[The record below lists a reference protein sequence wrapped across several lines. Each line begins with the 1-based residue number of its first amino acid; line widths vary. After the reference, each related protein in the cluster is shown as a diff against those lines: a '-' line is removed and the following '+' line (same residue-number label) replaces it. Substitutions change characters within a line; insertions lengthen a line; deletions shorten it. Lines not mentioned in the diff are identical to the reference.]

1 MSDLSDSTAATPP
14 ERLRDRLY
22 RTEAIVIRRID
33 LGEADK
39 ILTLFTPR
47 RGKLRVIAKGI
58 RRPESH
64 LGGNLE
70 LFVQATVLL
79 ARGRDLD
86 IVTQAEIVEP
96 FKGLRTGLA
105 RIQASFYLGELLDGL
120 AADSVPNE
128 PCFALMHDCLAALA
142 AGASPATVARY
153 YEFRLLQQMGFGLEV
168 TRCVACRRP
177 LEPVDN
183 TISFASGGVLCP
195 DCHGA
200 DPTARPISVN
210 TLKLLRLIRQRPLS
224 VVLTVRIPPAIAA
237 ELETIARA
245 WVREHLEYEPRSW
258 ALFAASLREDDA

>member
-1 MSDLSDSTAATPP
+1 MTDATDLPAPP

-22 RTEAIVIRRID
+22 RTEGIVIRRID

-47 RGKLRVIAKGI
+47 RGKVRVIAKGI

-96 FKGLRTGLA
+96 YKGLRTDLV
-105 RIQASFYLGELLDGL
+105 RTQASFYLGELLDGL
-120 AADSVPNE
+120 AADGVPNE
-128 PCFALMHDCLAALA
+128 PCYALLTDCLAALA
-142 AGASPATVARY
+142 AAHSPVAIVRY

-168 TRCVACRRP
+168 MRCVACRRP
-177 LEPVDN
+177 LEPGDN
-183 TISFASGGVLCP
+183 AVSIGHGGILCP
-195 DCHGA
+195 ACHA
-200 DPTARPISVN
+200 VDPTARAISVGA
-210 TLKLLRLIRQRPLS
+210 LKVLRLIRQRPLAA
-224 VVLTVRIPPAIAA
+224 LLAVRLPPGIVT
-237 ELETIARA
+237 ELDAIARA

-258 ALFAASLREDDA
+258 ALLAAALRDDD